1 MRKDLPYLSRERF
14 DVIFGHVYD
23 RLDDVE
29 AKRVF
34 EEEKLNHLLRVL
46 KTMQD
51 FNLEHRPE
59 DRYELFGLTNGVF
72 NFETNSEGT
81 DYWLALI
88 LAVKELYGF
97 SDDKLVSVMGQVDV
111 RK

>member
-1 MRKDLPYLSRERF
+1 MPYLNQERL

-23 RLDDVE
+23 RLDDVKAE
-29 AKRVF
+29 RAF

-46 KTMQD
+46 KAMQD
-51 FNLEHRPE
+51 FNLEHHPE
-59 DRYELFGLTNGVF
+59 DRYEVFSLTNGIFDF
-72 NFETNSEGT
+72 NMNGGGT
-81 DYWLALI
+81 DYRLALI

-97 SDDKLVSVMGQVDV
+97 SDDRLVSVMGQVGV